1 MVEMPDRV
9 NSKFTDNI
17 FVSLQT
23 DTALIR
29 VQGRA
34 SFKCSPALKAFC
46 GAAIERGVS
55 RIIMNMETCIGMDST
70 FMGVLAGVAVRL
82 KEATGGIIQ
91 MINLSGRTRGLLAT
105 LGLDQMVET
114 WMPGEAPEDL
124 AGHFREDQLDR
135 LSDESPDRREMAQT
149 MLEAHETLV
158 EVFPENR
165 PKFKDVL
172 TYLREDLKKNGV
184 NPARGDR
191 LSSEH

>member
-1 MVEMPDRV
+1 MPDRV

-17 FVSLQT
+17 FVTLQS
-23 DTALIR
+23 DAALIR

-34 SFKCSPALKAFC
+34 SFKCSPSLKAFC

-55 RIIMNMETCIGMDST
+55 RIIMDMETCIGMDST

-82 KEATGGIIQ
+82 KEATGGSIQ

-114 WMPGEAPEDL
+114 WMPGDVPAEL
-124 AGHFREDQLDR
+124 AERFREDRMDR
-135 LSDESPDRREMAQT
+135 LADDTSDRREMAQT
-149 MLEAHETLV
+149 MLDAHETLV

-172 TYLREDLKKNGV
+172 TYLREDLKNNSV
-184 NPARGDR
+184 NPGRGNR
-191 LSSEH
+191 QSSEH